1 MASIQF
7 TDGFTIVP
15 NSAGET
21 AGEYYLVIGA
31 GGYNPAIVDGSIT
44 FPNHTTDLGIADPNL
59 ILSDASLYI
68 NFIDAL
74 NVDRTAILTSM
85 TTNSGTIRLSQAA
98 YHIEFSFTPGAF
110 RIHPSPSTGLG
121 ISVYW
126 DSIPSAP
133 TGTLSLVSS
142 SGTAFNDSYPI
153 TVTISI

>member
-1 MASIQF
+1 MALIQF

-15 NSAGET
+15 NNAGAA

-31 GGYNPAIVDGSIT
+31 GGFNPALNDGTIT
-44 FPNHTTDLGIADPNL
+44 FPNHTTNLGIADPNL
-59 ILSDASLYI
+59 ILEDASLYI

-74 NVDRTAILTSM
+74 NVDRTTILTSM

-110 RIHPSPSTGLG
+110 RIHNQYPDDV
-121 ISVYW
+121 SVYW
-126 DSIPSAP
+126 NDKVGVPP
-133 TGTLSLVSS
+133 TGTLDLVSS
-142 SGTAFNDSYPI
+142 SGTAFNDAYPI